1 MSYSLRALQSF
12 AFALTLA
19 CDLALPLSHAAEPNP
34 RVVTQITADVVIAGG
49 STAALAAAFAA
60 AEEGATVALLEPTD
74 WIGGQLT
81 SSAVPA
87 VDEAWH
93 AIEGKDNKV
102 RLDVAAI
109 ARDPRNMTPFFRD
122 ALKEIGNPGRGWVSR
137 FCFEPEKILTG
148 ALEPRAKKLAER
160 LSIYRNTV
168 VKRAEMSADGQRIV
182 ALEAITRTP
191 RAGLAAA
198 GYDVLPSQDL
208 PRWYSAKDDERFTKQ
223 TLKFTAPVFIDATEW
238 GELLVLARAPYLQGV
253 DREERAEVVN
263 DQLGQAIV
271 YCLVQKIEATPEPDA
286 SVAYGC
292 DKLALDSMGY
302 GGYGDRADAWERI
315 WTYRR
320 ILSTAEEP
328 RVGDLCLQNWGYS
341 ESVGDGGN
349 DYPFGYFLVSM
360 KDAAAECADW
370 QGGVNREVL
379 AGAEQRAL
387 AWHEWFRR
395 QAPKPFDPDQIVLAP
410 EVLGTSH
417 GIAKQPYIRDTRRS
431 VGLDGFRLTLADLT
445 ADGDATAQTGTAFPD
460 TIALGAYAADIHP
473 LVGYKYPDFVL
484 ENHPTL
490 PFCIP
495 FRALTNEKVGNLL
508 VAGKT
513 MAQTFLANSA
523 TRLHPIEWSTGTAA
537 GVAAARMSAHAETTS
552 DILRDIQPLRA
563 AVKKHTPVEWTI
575 DAKNAGRA
583 K

>member
-1 MSYSLRALQSF
+1 MSRAMRALPGIAMF
-12 AFALTLA
+12 LA
-19 CDLALPLSHAAEPNP
+19 ARGLAPGANP
-34 RVVTQITADVVIAGG
+34 ETISVDVVIAGG
-49 STAALAAAFAA
+49 STAALAAAFSA

-81 SSAVPA
+81 ASAVPA

-93 AIEGKDNKV
+93 TVEGADNKV

-122 ALKEIGNPGRGWVSR
+122 ALKTIGNPGRGWVSR
-137 FCFEPEKILTG
+137 YCFEPRKLL
-148 ALEPRAKKLAER
+148 ADSLEPRTKELSDR
-160 LSIYRNTV
+160 LTIYRNTV
-168 VKRAEMSADGQRIV
+168 VKRVDMSADGQRIV

-191 RAGLAAA
+191 RGELPAA

-208 PRWYSAKDDERFTKQ
+208 PRWYSAQDDERFTKQ
-223 TLKFTAPVFIDATEW
+223 TIKFTAPVFIDATEW
-238 GELLVLARAPYLQGV
+238 GELLVLADAPYLQGV
-253 DREERAEVVN
+253 DREERPEVVH

-271 YCLVQKIEATPEPDA
+271 YCLVQRIAEAPQPPTGED
-286 SVAYGC
+286 V
-292 DKLALDSMGY
+292 DLDGLGY
-302 GGYGDRADAWERI
+302 GGYQDRADAWEKI

-360 KDAAAECADW
+360 KDAAAERADW
-370 QGGVNREVL
+370 QGGVNLEVL
-379 AGAEQRAL
+379 SGAEQRAL

-410 EVLGTSH
+410 EVLGTAH

-445 ADGDATAQTGTAFPD
+445 ADGDATAQAGTAFPD

-495 FRALTNEKVGNLL
+495 FRASRTRR
-508 VAGKT
+508 
-513 MAQTFLANSA
+513 SA
-523 TRLHPIEWSTGTAA
+523 TCSWRARRWLKRSSPTAPRA
-537 GVAAARMSAHAETTS
+537 CTPSSGPPARPPASPPPA
-552 DILRDIQPLRA
+552 
-563 AVKKHTPVEWTI
+563 
-575 DAKNAGRA
+575 
-583 K
+583 

>member
-1 MSYSLRALQSF
+1 MKSPLSF
-12 AFALTLA
+12 ALALTLA
-19 CDLALPLSHAAEPNP
+19 CDLAPPPAHAAAPNP
-34 RVVTQITADVVIAGG
+34 PAAQQITADVVIAGG

-93 AIEGKDNKV
+93 AIEGVDNKV

-122 ALKEIGNPGRGWVSR
+122 ALKKIGNPGRGWVSR
-137 FCFEPEKILTG
+137 FCFEPRKILSDS
-148 ALEPRAKKLAER
+148 LEPRVKALSER
-160 LSIYRNTV
+160 LTIFHNTV

-191 RAGLAAA
+191 RGELPAA

-223 TLKFTAPVFIDATEW
+223 TIRFTAPVFIDATEW
-238 GELLVLARAPYLQGV
+238 GELLVLADAPYLQGV

-271 YCLVQKIEATPEPDA
+271 YCLVQRIEAEPEEQPTNAGLD
-286 SVAYGC
+286 
-292 DKLALDSMGY
+292 LAGMGY

-360 KDAAAECADW
+360 KDAAVERDDW
-370 QGGVNREVL
+370 QGGVNREIL

-387 AWHEWFRR
+387 AWHDWFRR

-417 GIAKQPYIRDTRRS
+417 GIAKLPYIRDTRRS
-431 VGLDGFRLTLADLT
+431 VGLEGFRLTLADLT

-523 TRLHPIEWSTGTAA
+523 TRLHPIEWSIGTAA
-537 GVAAARMSAHAETTS
+537 GVAAARMSAHTETTS

-575 DAKNAGRA
+575 DAKNVGRA